1 MSLTQRI
8 VSAMLMGLFV
18 GALLNILT
26 SGSMLPV
33 AIKSWLEL
41 YLVNGLFDSVGQ
53 IFVRSLKLLVVPLV
67 FVSLICGVSSLGNNS
82 RMGAVASKTIA
93 LYVATTAIAIT
104 LAISVAVVVQP
115 GVGIDLANATQFVA
129 KDAPSLKTTI
139 INIFPSNPVQS
150 MANGSILQVIVF
162 SLLMGLAISKSG
174 EKGQRIIFFNNF
186 NEVIMKM
193 VMILMQLAPYGIFCL
208 LAKLFADVGI
218 GMILN
223 LAKYFFTMVF
233 VLLLHSLGVYTF
245 IFKFFTGLSIRAFL
259 SKMRPALALAFST
272 ASSGAT
278 MPVTLRTVEKRL
290 GVHNTVASFTVP
302 LGTTINMDGTAIMQG
317 VATVF
322 IAQAYNIGLGID
334 DYLMVVLTA
343 TLASIGTAAVPG
355 VGLVMLV
362 MVLNQVGLPVEGIGL
377 IIGVDRLLDMT
388 RTATNVTGDAMVTTV
403 IANSENF
410 LDRDIFNDPEA
421 GLSLNASDG
430 FNRVLVNISILCGVI
445 SLRITAL

>member
-8 VSAMLMGLFV
+8 ISAMLMGLLL
-18 GALLNILT
+18 GALLNLLS
-26 SGSMLPV
+26 SGNMLPV
-33 AIKSWLEL
+33 AIQHWMDM
-41 YLVNGLFDSVGQ
+41 YLINGLFDTIGQ

-67 FVSLICGVSSLGNNS
+67 FVSLVCGVSSLGNNS

-93 LYVATTAIAIT
+93 LYVITTAIAIA
-104 LAISVAVVVQP
+104 LAISVAIIAQP

-139 INIFPSNPVQS
+139 VNIFPSNPVQS

-162 SLLMGLAISKSG
+162 SLLLGLAISKSG
-174 EKGQRIIFFNNF
+174 EKGQRISEFFNNL

-245 IFKFFTGLSIRAFL
+245 IFKFFTGLSVRTFL
-259 SKMRPALALAFST
+259 SKMRPPLALAFST

-278 MPVTLRTVEKRL
+278 MPVTLSTVEKRL
-290 GVHNTVASFTVP
+290 GVHNSVASFTVP

-403 IANSENF
+403 VANSEGF
-410 LDRDIFNDPEA
+410 LDRDVFNDPGA
-421 GLSLNASDG
+421 GLVKDS
-430 FNRVLVNISILCGVI
+430 
-445 SLRITAL
+445 

>member
-1 MSLTQRI
+1 
-8 VSAMLMGLFV
+8 MLMGLLL
-18 GALLNILT
+18 GALLNLIS
-26 SGSMLPV
+26 SGNMLPV
-33 AIKSWLEL
+33 AIQNWMDM
-41 YLVNGLFDSVGQ
+41 YLINGLFDTIGQ

-67 FVSLICGVSSLGNNS
+67 FVSLVCGVSSLGNNS
-82 RMGAVASKTIA
+82 RMGAVASKTVA
-93 LYVATTAIAIT
+93 LYVITTAIAIA
-104 LAISVAVVVQP
+104 LAISVAIIAQP

-139 INIFPSNPVQS
+139 VNIFPSNPVQS

-162 SLLMGLAISKSG
+162 SLLLGLAISKSG
-174 EKGQRIIFFNNF
+174 EKGQRISEFFNNL

-245 IFKFFTGLSIRAFL
+245 IFKFFTGLSVRTFL
-259 SKMRPALALAFST
+259 SKMRPPLALAFST

-278 MPVTLRTVEKRL
+278 LPMTLNTVEKRL
-290 GVHNTVASFTVP
+290 GVHNSVASFTVP

-403 IANSENF
+403 VANSEGF
-410 LDRDIFNDPEA
+410 LDRDVFNDPGA
-421 GLSLNASDG
+421 GLVKDS
-430 FNRVLVNISILCGVI
+430 
-445 SLRITAL
+445 

>member
-8 VSAMLMGLFV
+8 ISAMLMGLLL
-18 GALLNILT
+18 GGLLNII
-26 SGSMLPV
+26 SSSNILPI
-33 AIKSWLEL
+33 AIQSWLDM
-41 YLVNGLFDSVGQ
+41 YLVNGLFDTIGQ

-67 FVSLICGVSSLGNNS
+67 FVSLVCGVSSLGNNS

-162 SLLMGLAISKSG
+162 SVLMGLAISKSG
-174 EKGQRIIFFNNF
+174 EKGQRISDFFNNF

-193 VMILMQLAPYGIFCL
+193 VMTLMQLAPYGIFCL

-245 IFKFFTGLSIRAFL
+245 IFKFFTGLSIRVFL

-388 RTATNVTGDAMVTTV
+388 RTATNVTGDAMVTAV
-403 IANSENF
+403 VANSEGF
-410 LDRDIFNDPEA
+410 LDRDVFNDPEA
-421 GLSLNASDG
+421 GVVQN
-430 FNRVLVNISILCGVI
+430 V
-445 SLRITAL
+445 

>member
-8 VSAMLMGLFV
+8 ISAMLMGLLL
-18 GALLNILT
+18 GALLNLIS
-26 SGSMLPV
+26 SGNMLPV
-33 AIKSWLEL
+33 AIQNWMDM
-41 YLVNGLFDSVGQ
+41 YLINGLFDTIGQ

-67 FVSLICGVSSLGNNS
+67 FVSLVCGISSLGNNS

-93 LYVATTAIAIT
+93 LYVITTAIAIA
-104 LAISVAVVVQP
+104 LAISVAIIAQP

-129 KDAPSLKTTI
+129 KDAPSLKSTI
-139 INIFPSNPVQS
+139 VNIFPSNPVQS

-162 SLLMGLAISKSG
+162 SLLLGLAISKSG
-174 EKGQRIIFFNNF
+174 EKGQRISEFFNNL

-233 VLLLHSLGVYTF
+233 VLFLHSLGVYTF
-245 IFKFFTGLSIRAFL
+245 IFKFFTGLSVRTFL
-259 SKMRPALALAFST
+259 SKMRPPLALAFST

-278 MPVTLRTVEKRL
+278 MPVTLNTVEKRL
-290 GVHNTVASFTVP
+290 GVHNSVASFTVP

-403 IANSENF
+403 VANSEGF
-410 LDRDIFNDPEA
+410 LDRDVFNDPGA
-421 GLSLNASDG
+421 GLVKDS
-430 FNRVLVNISILCGVI
+430 
-445 SLRITAL
+445 

>member
-1 MSLTQRI
+1 
-8 VSAMLMGLFV
+8 MLMGLLL
-18 GALLNILT
+18 GGLLNII
-26 SGSMLPV
+26 SSSNILPI
-33 AIKSWLEL
+33 AIQSWLDM
-41 YLVNGLFDSVGQ
+41 YLVNGLFDTIGQ

-67 FVSLICGVSSLGNNS
+67 FVSLVCGVSSLGNNS

-162 SLLMGLAISKSG
+162 SVLMGLAISKSG
-174 EKGQRIIFFNNF
+174 EKGQRISDFFNNF

-245 IFKFFTGLSIRAFL
+245 IFKFFTGLSIRVFL

-388 RTATNVTGDAMVTTV
+388 RTATNVTGDAMVTAV
-403 IANSENF
+403 VANSEGF
-410 LDRDIFNDPEA
+410 LDRDVFNDPEA
-421 GLSLNASDG
+421 GVVQN
-430 FNRVLVNISILCGVI
+430 V
-445 SLRITAL
+445 